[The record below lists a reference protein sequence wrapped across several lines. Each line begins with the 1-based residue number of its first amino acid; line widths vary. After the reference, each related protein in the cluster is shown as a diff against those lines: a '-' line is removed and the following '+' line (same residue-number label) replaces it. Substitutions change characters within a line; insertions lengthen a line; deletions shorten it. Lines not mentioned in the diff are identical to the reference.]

1 MGKPFNFNFFNI
13 LMLNN
18 QNTIDH
24 ITDSSADLSSL
35 SFVPVTDYQMGFQD
49 PASPVA
55 EGISAFHNDL
65 RIIVRFILSFVVS
78 VLHYC
83 IVNFNADAVV
93 LKTNSKAGID
103 INTKT

>member
-1 MGKPFNFNFFNI
+1 MGKPFNLNFFNI

-18 QNTIDH
+18 QNTINH

-65 RIIVRFILSFVVS
+65 RVLVRFILRFVVYVLAYCLS
-78 VLHYC
+78 VFAKD
-83 IVNFNADAVV
+83 VSDD
-93 LKTNSKAGID
+93 KGM
-103 INTKT
+103 